1 MFGIY
6 GWAVKMLRA
15 GVWRLR
21 RSCPVI
27 SYFVIDIG
35 HPWLV
40 RLLASG
46 GLTFGTVWLSVYVL
60 ALLTNHAEGSAHLP
74 SLSPADFSLGI
85 LLVAINAIPL
95 FLFLQ
100 FYRPAPKPTHRVQEF
115 INGAKKW
122 WAENWGR
129 FLTLMVFTFVLLL
142 FFFWQYNLVAEIYEQ
157 LPPETLAGRLAEAS
171 VRDVQMAIGQ
181 VEQNPWILALPLLPL
196 IIALVTSIPAA
207 FLSLF
212 FSPVLPGPHTERRE
226 VFSFVLGLFTSIL
239 AIFTISF
246 FLLPR
251 LDGEFLEEILSW
263 FPLPEG
269 WQGIDGTA
277 FRSGADLDLR
287 EDFNA
292 LELVLTVL
300 TASFAAYS
308 SNQYLKSVFESI
320 QQTFGDKRLKTV
332 VDRMKL
338 PVKSVV
344 GGRQLSNDYPGMV
357 EINASS
363 TDSSLP
369 HFPSD
374 KNVARIRLQ
383 LGGNRHHDKSPW
395 SNLGGLLETV
405 GIDLGKSLV
414 FVYSRAE
421 QARDLV
427 FYCTGAEFKALASS
441 KDLDP
446 EVCGERFI
454 GDCLIEALADDDTRT
469 LRNIVRGRR
478 QAFDKRAG
486 EYGLISTTYVKDST
500 PVREVLDIMGRERV
514 DRVLVTSSSEP
525 RELAIVGAAQLG
537 SFLSRV

>member
-1 MFGIY
+1 
-6 GWAVKMLRA
+6 MLD
-15 GVWRLR
+15 V
-21 RSCPVI
+21 
-27 SYFVIDIG
+27 G

-60 ALLTNHAEGSAHLP
+60 ALLTNHADQKTLAEGSAQLP

-85 LLVAINAIPL
+85 LLVAVIAIPW

-100 FYRPAPKPTHRVQEF
+100 FYRPAPKPPYRVQEF
-115 INGAKKW
+115 INEAKKW

-129 FLTLMVFTFVLLL
+129 VLWVLLFMLLLSL
-142 FFFWQYNLVAEIYEQ
+142 FLFWQAMLAIQILDGETGLLAEEF
-157 LPPETLAGRLAEAS
+157 AGLLAEAS
-171 VRDVQMAIGQ
+171 VRDMQLAMEQ
-181 VEQNPWILALPLLPL
+181 VEQNPWILELTLLL
-196 IIALVTSIPAA
+196 LVIALVTPILAA
-207 FLSLF
+207 ILSLF
-212 FSPVLPGPHTERRE
+212 FSPVLPVPHAERRE
-226 VFSFVLGLFTSIL
+226 VFSFVLGAFTSIL

-251 LDGEFLEEILSW
+251 LDGEFLKEILSR

-269 WQGIDGTA
+269 WRGIDGTA

-320 QQTFGDKRLKTV
+320 QQTFGDKRLKTM

-338 PVKSVV
+338 PVRSAV
-344 GGRQLSNDYPGMV
+344 GGHQLPNDYPGLV

-374 KNVARIRLQ
+374 KNMARIRLQ
-383 LGGNRHHDKSPW
+383 LGGDRHHVNSPW
-395 SNLGGLLETV
+395 RNLGGLLETV

-454 GDCLIEALADDDTRT
+454 GDCLIEALADDDTPI
-469 LRNIVRGRR
+469 LRKIVRGRR

-486 EYGLISTTYVKDST
+486 EYGLISTTHVKDST

-537 SFLSRV
+537 AFLSRV